1 MDGKVPCANEVNEV
15 NEGNNILQT
24 IETNIATTVA
34 SGVQWILF
42 FLKPSHQACLFSIF
56 HYVIF
61 AIGFYVFFF
70 VKYQPYRILVYI
82 CITFAAISYEIFNKC
97 LFTSIEYCLSPMQNP
112 IQEMMCTYFGE
123 AIEGNE
129 SSKTFLTTTSIAL
142 GSIIIMD
149 FIKNKKR

>member
-1 MDGKVPCANEVNEV
+1 MVNEV
-15 NEGNNILQT
+15 SEVSEVSEANNTLQI
-24 IETNIATTVA
+24 IEKNISETVA
-34 SGVQWILF
+34 SGVQWMLF
-42 FLKPSHQACLFSIF
+42 FLKPTHQACLFSVF

-70 VKYQPYRILVYI
+70 VKYQPYRILVYV

-97 LFTSIEYCLSPMQNP
+97 LFTSIEYCLSPIQNP
-112 IQEMMCTYFGE
+112 IQEMMSTYFGE

-129 SSKTFLTTTSIAL
+129 SSKTFLSIASLSL

-149 FIKNKKR
+149 VIKNKKR

>member
-1 MDGKVPCANEVNEV
+1 MEKEVNEV
-15 NEGNNILQT
+15 NNTLHSIEKNIT
-24 IETNIATTVA
+24 ETVA
-34 SGVQWILF
+34 SGIQWLLF
-42 FLKPSHQACLFSIF
+42 FMKPSQQVCLFSVF

-112 IQEMMCTYFGE
+112 IQEMMSAYFGE

-129 SSKTFLTTTSIAL
+129 SSKTFLTTASIGL

-149 FIKNKKR
+149 VVKNKKR

>member
-1 MDGKVPCANEVNEV
+1 MVNEASEANEA
-15 NEGNNILQT
+15 NNIINT
-24 IETNIATTVA
+24 IEKNISETVA

-61 AIGFYVFFF
+61 IIGFYVFFF

-97 LFTSIEYCLSPMQNP
+97 LFTSIEYCLSPIQNP
-112 IQEMMCTYFGE
+112 IQEMMSTYFGE

-129 SSKTFLTTTSIAL
+129 SSKTFLSIASLAL
-142 GSIIIMD
+142 GSMIIMD
-149 FIKNKKR
+149 FMKNRKR

>member
-1 MDGKVPCANEVNEV
+1 MTSEVNEA
-15 NEGNNILQT
+15 NNIIDT
-24 IETNIATTVA
+24 IEKNISETVA
-34 SGVQWILF
+34 SGIQWMLF
-42 FLKPSHQACLFSIF
+42 FLKPSHQACLFSAF
-56 HYVIF
+56 HYIIF

-82 CITFAAISYEIFNKC
+82 FITFAAISYEIFNKC

-112 IQEMMCTYFGE
+112 IQEMMSTYFGE

-129 SSKTFLTTTSIAL
+129 SSKTFLSIASLAL

-149 FIKNKKR
+149 VIKNRKR

>member
-1 MDGKVPCANEVNEV
+1 MVNEV
-15 NEGNNILQT
+15 SEANNTLQI
-24 IETNIATTVA
+24 IEKNISETVA
-34 SGVQWILF
+34 SGVQWMLF
-42 FLKPSHQACLFSIF
+42 FLKPTHQACLFSVF

-70 VKYQPYRILVYI
+70 VKYQPYRILVYV

-97 LFTSIEYCLSPMQNP
+97 LFTSIEYCLSPIQNP
-112 IQEMMCTYFGE
+112 IQEMMSTYFGE

-129 SSKTFLTTTSIAL
+129 SSKTFLSIASLSL

-149 FIKNKKR
+149 VIKNKKR

>member
-1 MDGKVPCANEVNEV
+1 MENEVNEV
-15 NEGNNILQT
+15 NNTVQIIEKNIS
-24 IETNIATTVA
+24 ETVA
-34 SGVQWILF
+34 TAIQWILF
-42 FLKPSHQACLFSIF
+42 FLKPSQQACLFSVF

-61 AIGFYVFFF
+61 AIGLYVFFF

-112 IQEMMCTYFGE
+112 IQEMMSAYFGE

-129 SSKTFLTTTSIAL
+129 SSKTFLTMASLSL

-149 FIKNKKR
+149 FIKNRKR

>member
-1 MDGKVPCANEVNEV
+1 MVNEASEANET
-15 NEGNNILQT
+15 NNIIDT
-24 IETNIATTVA
+24 IEKNISETVA
-34 SGVQWILF
+34 SGVQWMLF
-42 FLKPSHQACLFSIF
+42 FLKPTHQACLFSVF

-61 AIGFYVFFF
+61 IIGFYVFFF
-70 VKYQPYRILVYI
+70 VKYQPYRIIVYI

-112 IQEMMCTYFGE
+112 IQEMMSTYFGE

-129 SSKTFLTTTSIAL
+129 SSKTFLSIASLAL

-149 FIKNKKR
+149 VIKNKKR

>member
-1 MDGKVPCANEVNEV
+1 MVNESSEANEA
-15 NEGNNILQT
+15 NNIINT
-24 IETNIATTVA
+24 IEKNISETVA

-61 AIGFYVFFF
+61 IIGFYVFFF

-97 LFTSIEYCLSPMQNP
+97 LFTSIEYCLSPIQNP
-112 IQEMMCTYFGE
+112 IQEMMSTYFGE

-129 SSKTFLTTTSIAL
+129 SSKTFLSIASLAL
-142 GSIIIMD
+142 GSMIIMD
-149 FIKNKKR
+149 FMKNRKR

>member
-1 MDGKVPCANEVNEV
+1 MVNEV
-15 NEGNNILQT
+15 SEVSEANNTLQI
-24 IETNIATTVA
+24 IEKNISETVA
-34 SGVQWILF
+34 SGVQWMLF
-42 FLKPSHQACLFSIF
+42 FLKPTHQACLFSVF

-70 VKYQPYRILVYI
+70 VKYQPYRILVYV

-97 LFTSIEYCLSPMQNP
+97 LFTSIEYCLSPIQNP
-112 IQEMMCTYFGE
+112 IQEMMSTYFGE

-129 SSKTFLTTTSIAL
+129 SSKTFLSIASLSL

-149 FIKNKKR
+149 VIKNKKR

>member
-1 MDGKVPCANEVNEV
+1 MENEVNEV
-15 NEGNNILQT
+15 NNTVQIIEKNIS
-24 IETNIATTVA
+24 ETVA
-34 SGVQWILF
+34 TAIQWILF
-42 FLKPSHQACLFSIF
+42 FLKPSQQACLFSVF

-112 IQEMMCTYFGE
+112 IQEMMSAYFGE

-129 SSKTFLTTTSIAL
+129 SSKTFLTTASLSL

-149 FIKNKKR
+149 FIKNRKR

>member
-1 MDGKVPCANEVNEV
+1 MINESNEANNTVQIIEK
-15 NEGNNILQT
+15 NIS
-24 IETNIATTVA
+24 ETVA
-34 SGVQWILF
+34 SGVQWMLF
-42 FLKPSHQACLFSIF
+42 FLKPTHQACLFSVF

-70 VKYQPYRILVYI
+70 VKYQPYRILVYV

-97 LFTSIEYCLSPMQNP
+97 LFTSIEYCLSPIQNP
-112 IQEMMCTYFGE
+112 IQEMMSTYFGE

-129 SSKTFLTTTSIAL
+129 SSKTFLSIASLSL

-149 FIKNKKR
+149 VIKNKKR

>member
-1 MDGKVPCANEVNEV
+1 MINESNEANNTVQIIEK
-15 NEGNNILQT
+15 NIS
-24 IETNIATTVA
+24 ETVA
-34 SGVQWILF
+34 SGVQWMLF
-42 FLKPSHQACLFSIF
+42 FLKPTHQACLFSVF

-70 VKYQPYRILVYI
+70 VKYQPYRILVYV

-97 LFTSIEYCLSPMQNP
+97 LFTSIEYCLSPIQNP
-112 IQEMMCTYFGE
+112 VQEMMSTYFGE

-129 SSKTFLTTTSIAL
+129 SSKTFLSIASLSL

-149 FIKNKKR
+149 VIKNKKR

>member
-1 MDGKVPCANEVNEV
+1 MVNEV
-15 NEGNNILQT
+15 SEVSEANNTLQI
-24 IETNIATTVA
+24 IEKNISETVA
-34 SGVQWILF
+34 SGVQWMLF
-42 FLKPSHQACLFSIF
+42 FLKPTHQACLFSVF

-70 VKYQPYRILVYI
+70 VKYQPYRILVYV

-112 IQEMMCTYFGE
+112 IQEMMSTYFGE

-129 SSKTFLTTTSIAL
+129 SSKTFLSIASLSL

-149 FIKNKKR
+149 VIKNKKR

>member
-1 MDGKVPCANEVNEV
+1 MINEVNTISEA
-15 NEGNNILQT
+15 NNTLQI
-24 IETNIATTVA
+24 IEKNISETVA
-34 SGVQWILF
+34 SGVQWMLF
-42 FLKPSHQACLFSIF
+42 FLKPTHQACLFSVF

-70 VKYQPYRILVYI
+70 VKYQPYRILVYV

-112 IQEMMCTYFGE
+112 IQEMMSTYFGE

-129 SSKTFLTTTSIAL
+129 SSKTFLSIASLSL

-149 FIKNKKR
+149 VIKNKKR

>member
-1 MDGKVPCANEVNEV
+1 MVNEA
-15 NEGNNILQT
+15 NNTLQI
-24 IETNIATTVA
+24 IEKNISETVA
-34 SGVQWILF
+34 SGVQWMLF
-42 FLKPSHQACLFSIF
+42 FLKPTHQACLFSVF

-70 VKYQPYRILVYI
+70 VRYQPYRILVYI

-112 IQEMMCTYFGE
+112 IQEMMSTYFGE

-129 SSKTFLTTTSIAL
+129 SSKTFLSIASLAL

-149 FIKNKKR
+149 VIKNKKR

>member
-1 MDGKVPCANEVNEV
+1 MKNEVNEV
-15 NEGNNILQT
+15 NNTVQIIEKNIS
-24 IETNIATTVA
+24 ETVA
-34 SGVQWILF
+34 TAIQWILF
-42 FLKPSHQACLFSIF
+42 FLKPSQQACLFSVF

-112 IQEMMCTYFGE
+112 IQEMMSAYFGE

-129 SSKTFLTTTSIAL
+129 SSKTFLTTASLSL

-149 FIKNKKR
+149 FIKNRKR

>member
-1 MDGKVPCANEVNEV
+1 MEYEVNEV
-15 NEGNNILQT
+15 NNTVQIIEKNIS
-24 IETNIATTVA
+24 ETVA
-34 SGVQWILF
+34 TAIQWILF
-42 FLKPSHQACLFSIF
+42 FLKPSQQACLFSVF

-112 IQEMMCTYFGE
+112 IQEMMSAYFGE

-129 SSKTFLTTTSIAL
+129 SSKTFLTTASFSL

-149 FIKNKKR
+149 FIKNRKR

>member
-1 MDGKVPCANEVNEV
+1 MVNEV
-15 NEGNNILQT
+15 SEANNTLQI
-24 IETNIATTVA
+24 IEKNISETVA
-34 SGVQWILF
+34 SGVQWMLF
-42 FLKPSHQACLFSIF
+42 FLKPTHQACLFSVF

-70 VKYQPYRILVYI
+70 VKYQPYRILVYV

-112 IQEMMCTYFGE
+112 IQEMMSTYFGE

-129 SSKTFLTTTSIAL
+129 SSKTFLSIASLSL

-149 FIKNKKR
+149 VIKNKKR

>member
-1 MDGKVPCANEVNEV
+1 MVNEESEANET
-15 NEGNNILQT
+15 NNIINT
-24 IETNIATTVA
+24 IEKNISETVA

-42 FLKPSHQACLFSIF
+42 FLKPSQQASLFSVF

-61 AIGFYVFFF
+61 IIGFYVFFF
-70 VKYQPYRILVYI
+70 VRYQPYRIIVYI

-112 IQEMMCTYFGE
+112 IQEMMSTYFGE

-129 SSKTFLTTTSIAL
+129 SSKTFLSIASLAL

-149 FIKNKKR
+149 VIKNRKR

>member
-1 MDGKVPCANEVNEV
+1 MEDEVGVAN
-15 NEGNNILQT
+15 NNNT
-24 IETNIATTVA
+24 IIQLIEKNISETVA
-34 SGVQWILF
+34 SGVQWMLF
-42 FLKPSHQACLFSIF
+42 FLKPTHQACLFSVF

-61 AIGFYVFFF
+61 IIGFYVFFF
-70 VKYQPYRILVYI
+70 VKYQPYRIIVYI

-112 IQEMMCTYFGE
+112 IQEMMSTYFGE

-129 SSKTFLTTTSIAL
+129 SSKTFLSIASLSL

-149 FIKNKKR
+149 VIKNKKR

>member
-1 MDGKVPCANEVNEV
+1 MVNEV
-15 NEGNNILQT
+15 SEANNTLQI
-24 IETNIATTVA
+24 IEKNISETVA
-34 SGVQWILF
+34 SGVQWMLF
-42 FLKPSHQACLFSIF
+42 FLKPTHQACLFSVF

-61 AIGFYVFFF
+61 IIGFYVFFF

-112 IQEMMCTYFGE
+112 IQEMMSTYFGE

-129 SSKTFLTTTSIAL
+129 SSKTFLSIASLAL
-142 GSIIIMD
+142 GSMIIMD
-149 FIKNKKR
+149 VIKK